1 MPKPKKIKI
10 LFDYSPACREDK
22 TGIPLFVEH
31 LYSELQSI
39 ETVEVHNTLC
49 ISKYVSRKHWKTFRF
64 FEKILYH
71 NIYLP
76 FKLTFGN
83 YDVYIE
89 NQYMFNPLFKPKN
102 TLIVTF
108 IYDIALALFDD
119 LQTEKHTLNW
129 RRKLP
134 MSIKNSDLLMTIS
147 KSSKEDIEKY
157 LNDTQQPMKPVE
169 YVYADTDTLKSTHIN
184 AQSILESLQINE
196 DFFLFLGTLE
206 PRKNP
211 LKIIE
216 AFHLFKMQTK
226 SKMKLVFAGK
236 KGWLY
241 DDVIAYITTH
251 HLEDEVIFT
260 GYISNEEK
268 VTLLTQTKA
277 FLFISLYE
285 GFGMPALEALKI
297 GTPTLLSD
305 IPVFH
310 ELFEKN
316 ALYTNYNDPRDIAEK
331 MKNILNNPP
340 QIDTDL
346 FHKFSWKESAS
357 NLVLILSKHMQD
369 IKN

>member
-1 MPKPKKIKI
+1 MKKLKI

-49 ISKYVSRKHWKTFRF
+49 ISKYISRKHWKTFRF

-102 TLIVTF
+102 TLIATF

-119 LQTEKHTLNW
+119 LQTKKHTQNW
-129 RRKLP
+129 RKQLP

-147 KSSKEDIEKY
+147 KSSKNDIEKY
-157 LNDTQQPMKPVE
+157 LHSIQQPMKAVE
-169 YVYADTDTLKSTHIN
+169 YVYADTDTLPLEQKKN
-184 AQSILESLQINE
+184 RSIVKILGIEE
-196 DFFLFLGTLE
+196 AYFLFLGTLE

-211 LKIIE
+211 LHILE
-216 AFHLFKMQTK
+216 AFHLFKEKTK
-226 SKMKLVFAGK
+226 SPLKLVFAGK

-241 DDVIAYITTH
+241 QDVLHYIEKH
-251 HLEDEVIFT
+251 DLSKEVVFT
-260 GYISNEEK
+260 GYVSEEEK
-268 VTLLTQTKA
+268 LALLQHTKA
-277 FLFISLYE
+277 FLFLSVYE
-285 GFGMPALEALKI
+285 GFGIPALEALRLRV
-297 GTPTLLSD
+297 PTLLSD

-310 ELFEKN
+310 ELYEDN
-316 ALYTNYNDPRDIAEK
+316 VLYADHNDCKDIAQK
-331 MKNILNNPP
+331 
-340 QIDTDL
+340 
-346 FHKFSWKESAS
+346 
-357 NLVLILSKHMQD
+357 MQD
-369 IKN
+369 ILHSSVEIDPNTLSRFSWNRSALELIEILQEHKKKMDENK